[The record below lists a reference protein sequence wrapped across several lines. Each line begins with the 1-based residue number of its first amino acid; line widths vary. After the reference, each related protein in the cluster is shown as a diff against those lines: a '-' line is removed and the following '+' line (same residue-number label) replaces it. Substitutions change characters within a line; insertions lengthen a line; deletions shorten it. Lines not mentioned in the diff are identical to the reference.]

1 MPGGGHKGRGFTLRD
16 GREAEGGP
24 RGTGGGHMTTGERL
38 GRGAR
43 AVLTTT
49 ALAGV
54 AGLNGVFLYVV
65 FARRDLL
72 ERALGDPIAW
82 VLMIEALAV
91 TGLLAWAF
99 ARWRRNRLG
108 WGWFVVLSLL
118 GGLAF
123 SIPIVLLMSDGRE
136 ERRG

>member
-1 MPGGGHKGRGFTLRD
+1 
-16 GREAEGGP
+16 
-24 RGTGGGHMTTGERL
+24 MTTGERF
-38 GRGAR
+38 GSGAR
-43 AVLTTT
+43 AVLVIT
-49 ALAGV
+49 AIAGV

-82 VLMIEALAV
+82 VLMVEALIV
-91 TGLLAWAF
+91 TGVLAWLL

-108 WGWFVVLSLL
+108 AGWFVVLSLL

-123 SIPIVLLMSDGRE
+123 SIPVVLLASDRRE
-136 ERRG
+136 ESRD

>member
-1 MPGGGHKGRGFTLRD
+1 
-16 GREAEGGP
+16 
-24 RGTGGGHMTTGERL
+24 MTTGERL
-38 GRGAR
+38 GSAAR
-43 AVLTTT
+43 AVL
-49 ALAGV
+49 AIIAIAGV

-82 VLMIEALAV
+82 VLMIEALVV
-91 TGLLAWAF
+91 TGVLAWVL

-108 WGWFVVLSLL
+108 PGWFVLLSLL